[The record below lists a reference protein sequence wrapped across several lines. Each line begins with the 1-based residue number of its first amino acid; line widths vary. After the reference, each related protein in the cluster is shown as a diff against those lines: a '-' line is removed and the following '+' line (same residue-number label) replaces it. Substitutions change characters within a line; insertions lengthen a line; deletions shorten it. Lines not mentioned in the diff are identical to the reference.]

1 MHNRGPATFK
11 EYSRSDFTLIPLIIQ
26 MFALKKPFLSCFSK
40 RQVHRYY
47 YNLEIVPI

>member
-26 MFALKKPFLSCFSK
+26 MFALKKNFSFLF
-40 RQVHRYY
+40 
-47 YNLEIVPI
+47 

>member
-26 MFALKKPFLSCFSK
+26 MFAQKKKLFFL
-40 RQVHRYY
+40 VLANVRYTD
-47 YNLEIVPI
+47 IIII